1 MRFGIPKLD
10 ELVGEVEP
18 GRVLLLETAG
28 ELGREF
34 VFKFLQ
40 TAEKSGENIFIFV
53 PERMVQDVGTW
64 LENPTVIHPEKGINV
79 HELFTISLALRNI
92 ETKIGGFLLLDS
104 LIILHPPDN
113 VFQLFRELTEV
124 VRKREQLM
132 VITLDKSLVDEKTLA
147 MFEEES
153 DYVIELREIA
163 DGFRLKKGIRVKKSP
178 LKPPSDFY
186 ELIING
192 EKIDVGDRYV

>member
-10 ELVGEVEP
+10 ELIGEVEP
-18 GRVLLLETAG
+18 GRVLLETAG

-40 TAEKSGENIFIFV
+40 TAEKSGENVFIFV
-53 PERMVQDVGTW
+53 PERMVQDVSTW
-64 LENPTVIHPEKGINV
+64 LENPTVVHPEEGINI

-92 ETKIGGFLLLDS
+92 DAKTGGFLLLDS

-113 VFQLFRELTEV
+113 VFQLFRELTEI
-124 VRKREQLM
+124 VRKRKQLL
-132 VITLDKSLVDEKTLA
+132 VITLDKGLVDEKTLA

-153 DYVIELREIA
+153 DYVVELREIV

-186 ELIING
+186 ELIIDK
-192 EKIDVGDRYV
+192 ERIDVGDRYV